1 MILDGMLR
9 IVAAISSH
17 AENIQDLGKIPIS
30 VHRMFLGELGNVS
43 RDLLTYKSTTN
54 ELLNLSA
61 DIKSTVCLYESPHKD
76 LIKRGYLT
84 AFYTLIDKLG
94 P

>member
-17 AENIQDLGKIPIS
+17 AETIQDLGKIPIS

-43 RDLLTYKSTTN
+43 RDLLTYQSTTN
-54 ELLNLSA
+54 KLLNLSA
-61 DIKSTVCLYESPHKD
+61 DIKSTVCLHESPHKD
-76 LIKRGYLT
+76 LIN
-84 AFYTLIDKLG
+84 ADI
-94 P
+94 

>member
-9 IVAAISSH
+9 IVTAMSSH
-17 AENIQDLGKIPIS
+17 AETIQDLSKIPIS

-43 RDLLTYKSTTN
+43 RDLLTYQSTTN

-76 LIKRGYLT
+76 LMKRRYLT
-84 AFYTLIDKLG
+84 AFHSLIDKLS